1 VGAGVGAFFGLRTLS
16 ARDEF
21 EDSGREDA
29 DARDRAIT
37 SRTISNIGFGVAI
50 VGVGVGVTLL
60 LTGKSSSETGAL
72 GQKPSATRTELRV
85 GPTGISAALHF

>member
-21 EDSGREDA
+21 EDSNREDA

-37 SRTISNIGFGVAI
+37 SRTISNIGFGVADYFYI
-50 VGVGVGVTLL
+50 
-60 LTGKSSSETGAL
+60 
-72 GQKPSATRTELRV
+72 
-85 GPTGISAALHF
+85 LHY